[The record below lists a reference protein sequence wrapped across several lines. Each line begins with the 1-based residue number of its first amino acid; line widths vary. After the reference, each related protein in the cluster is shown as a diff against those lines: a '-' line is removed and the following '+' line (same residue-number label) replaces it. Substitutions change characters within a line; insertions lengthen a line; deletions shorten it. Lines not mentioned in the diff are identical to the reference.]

1 MSEEQKSSLD
11 DIELNKVGDRMVHA
25 LSVAL
30 GRQVSIYL
38 AVVDVEVGQVQTTTN
53 MADPADFIGFL
64 HTQTQTGQFD
74 MEEFKPTV
82 N

>member
-11 DIELNKVGDRMVHA
+11 DLELNKVGDKLVQA
-25 LSVAL
+25 FTIGL
-30 GRQVSIYL
+30 GRPVSIYL
-38 AVVDVEVGQVQTTTN
+38 AVVDLESGQVQTTTN

-64 HTQTQTGQFD
+64 HAQTQTGQFD
-74 MEEFKPTV
+74 VEDFKPTV